1 MSDLFS
7 LSSDGQ
13 VSRPPKTDWLTIMTR
28 KVSVIFLFW
37 SMCLCGLQITA
48 LGEEPSDLRV
58 MTWNIWGKL
67 NQEPRYTLDDLTA
80 RTRTIEI
87 LKDSGAD
94 LIAMIETYGSAADIA
109 KALNFHHYTPHA
121 SANLSIFSRY
131 PLSEVGTPDGLS
143 SFSFIRAT
151 AQVSDTQSIKVHCI
165 WLTSGGRHLV
175 EIQNESVSD
184 QAFIDGDANR
194 AEMLGNFFSHSEI
207 QDDLKNID
215 QLPLIIAGDFN
226 CVSHLD
232 YNEPTRDLNFGRVF
246 QTSPVHRQMLD
257 HGFVDSYREVHPEL
271 TAETLGYTWT
281 TVGLDFKYE
290 SNMGFVP
297 ADPRTH
303 PNPEY
308 RIPYGRID
316 FIYSGGGL
324 RPVESRVIRHFK
336 QRRAR
341 SFPEFPSDHAAVYSR
356 YRLTSD
362 DKSVPPR

>member
-1 MSDLFS
+1 
-7 LSSDGQ
+7 
-13 VSRPPKTDWLTIMTR
+13 MTR
-28 KVSVIFLFW
+28 KVGLSFLFW
-37 SMCLCGLQITA
+37 SMYLCSIPITA
-48 LGEEPSDLRV
+48 RAEEPSELRV

-67 NQEPRYTLDDLTA
+67 NQEPRYTIDDMTA
-80 RTRTIEI
+80 RARTIEI
-87 LKDSGAD
+87 LKQSGAD

-109 KALNFHHYTPHA
+109 KALDFHHYTPHA

-151 AQVSDTQSIKVHCI
+151 AQISDTESIKVHCI

-175 EIQNESVSD
+175 EIQNDSVSD

-194 AEMLGNFFSHSEI
+194 AEMLRRFFSHSEI
-207 QDDLKNID
+207 QEDLKKMD
-215 QLPLIIAGDFN
+215 QRPLIIAGDFN

-246 QTSPVHRQMLD
+246 QTSPVHRQMLEQ
-257 HGFVDSYREVHPEL
+257 GFVDSYREVHPKVN
-271 TAETLGYTWT
+271 AATLGYTWT

-290 SNMGFVP
+290 SNMGFIP

-303 PNPEY
+303 PHPEY

-324 RPVESRVIRHFK
+324 RPVESRVIKHFK
-336 QRRAR
+336 QRRDR
-341 SFPEFPSDHAAVYSR
+341 SFPEFPSDHAAVFSR
-356 YRLTSD
+356 YQLTSSD
-362 DKSVPPR
+362 NSVPPR

>member
-1 MSDLFS
+1 
-7 LSSDGQ
+7 
-13 VSRPPKTDWLTIMTR
+13 MTR
-28 KVSVIFLFW
+28 KVGLSFLFW
-37 SMCLCGLQITA
+37 SMYLCSIPITA
-48 LGEEPSDLRV
+48 RAEEPSELRV

-67 NQEPRYTLDDLTA
+67 NQEPRYTIDDMTA
-80 RTRTIEI
+80 RARTIEI
-87 LKDSGAD
+87 LKQSGAD

-109 KALNFHHYTPHA
+109 KALDFHHYTPHA

-151 AQVSDTQSIKVHCI
+151 AQISDTESIKVHCI

-175 EIQNESVSD
+175 EIQNDAVSD

-194 AEMLGNFFSHSEI
+194 AEMLRRFFSHSEI
-207 QDDLKNID
+207 QDDLKKMN
-215 QLPLIIAGDFN
+215 QRPLIIAGDFN

-246 QTSPVHRQMLD
+246 QTSPVHRQMLEQ
-257 HGFVDSYREVHPEL
+257 GFVDSYREVHPKVN
-271 TAETLGYTWT
+271 AATLGYTWT

-290 SNMGFVP
+290 SNMGFIP

-303 PNPEY
+303 PHPEY

-324 RPVESRVIRHFK
+324 RPVESRVIKHFK
-336 QRRAR
+336 QRRDR
-341 SFPEFPSDHAAVYSR
+341 SFPEFPSDHAAVFSR
-356 YRLTSD
+356 YRLTSGD
-362 DKSVPPR
+362 NSVPPR

>member
-1 MSDLFS
+1 
-7 LSSDGQ
+7 
-13 VSRPPKTDWLTIMTR
+13 MTR
-28 KVSVIFLFW
+28 KVGLSFLFW
-37 SMCLCGLQITA
+37 SMYLCSIPITA
-48 LGEEPSDLRV
+48 RAEEPSELRV

-67 NQEPRYTLDDLTA
+67 NQEPRYTIDDMTA
-80 RTRTIEI
+80 RARTIEI
-87 LKDSGAD
+87 LKQSGAD

-109 KALNFHHYTPHA
+109 KALDFHHYTPHA

-151 AQVSDTQSIKVHCI
+151 AQISDTESIKVHCI

-175 EIQNESVSD
+175 EIQNDAVSD

-194 AEMLGNFFSHSEI
+194 AEMLRRFFSHSEI
-207 QDDLKNID
+207 QEDLKKMD
-215 QLPLIIAGDFN
+215 QRPLIIAGDFN

-246 QTSPVHRQMLD
+246 QTSPVHRQMLEQ
-257 HGFVDSYREVHPEL
+257 GFVDSYREVHPKVN
-271 TAETLGYTWT
+271 AATLGYTWT

-290 SNMGFVP
+290 SNMGFIP

-303 PNPEY
+303 PHPEY

-324 RPVESRVIRHFK
+324 RPVESRVIKHFK
-336 QRRAR
+336 QRRDR
-341 SFPEFPSDHAAVYSR
+341 SFPEFPSDHAAVFSR
-356 YRLTSD
+356 YQLTSSD
-362 DKSVPPR
+362 NSVPPR

>member
-1 MSDLFS
+1 
-7 LSSDGQ
+7 
-13 VSRPPKTDWLTIMTR
+13 MTR
-28 KVSVIFLFW
+28 KVGLSFLFW
-37 SMCLCGLQITA
+37 SMYLCSLPITA
-48 LGEEPSDLRV
+48 RAEEPSELRV

-67 NQEPRYTLDDLTA
+67 NQEPRYTIDDMTA
-80 RTRTIEI
+80 RARTIEI
-87 LKDSGAD
+87 LKQSGAD

-109 KALNFHHYTPHA
+109 KALDFHHYTPHA

-151 AQVSDTQSIKVHCI
+151 AQISDTESIKVHCI

-175 EIQNESVSD
+175 EIQNDAVSD

-194 AEMLGNFFSHSEI
+194 AEMLRRFFSHSEI
-207 QDDLKNID
+207 QDDLKKMN
-215 QLPLIIAGDFN
+215 QRPLIIAGDFN

-246 QTSPVHRQMLD
+246 QTSPVHRQMLEQ
-257 HGFVDSYREVHPEL
+257 GFVDSYREVHPKVN
-271 TAETLGYTWT
+271 AATLGYTWT

-290 SNMGFVP
+290 SNMGFIP

-303 PNPEY
+303 PHPEY

-324 RPVESRVIRHFK
+324 RPVESRVIKHFK
-336 QRRAR
+336 QRRDR
-341 SFPEFPSDHAAVYSR
+341 SFPEFPSDHAAVFSR
-356 YRLTSD
+356 YQLTSSD
-362 DKSVPPR
+362 NSVPPR

>member
-1 MSDLFS
+1 
-7 LSSDGQ
+7 
-13 VSRPPKTDWLTIMTR
+13 MTR
-28 KVSVIFLFW
+28 KVGLSFLFW
-37 SMCLCGLQITA
+37 SMYLCSLPITA
-48 LGEEPSDLRV
+48 RAEEPSELRV

-67 NQEPRYTLDDLTA
+67 NQEPRYTIDDMTA
-80 RTRTIEI
+80 RARTIEI
-87 LKDSGAD
+87 LKQSGAD

-109 KALNFHHYTPHA
+109 KALDFHHYTPHA

-151 AQVSDTQSIKVHCI
+151 AQISDTESIKVHCI

-175 EIQNESVSD
+175 EIQNDAVSD

-194 AEMLGNFFSHSEI
+194 AEMLRRFFSHSEI
-207 QDDLKNID
+207 QDDLKKIN
-215 QLPLIIAGDFN
+215 QRPLIIAGDFN

-246 QTSPVHRQMLD
+246 QTSPVHRQMLER
-257 HGFVDSYREVHPEL
+257 GFVDSYREVHPKVN
-271 TAETLGYTWT
+271 AATLGYTWT

-290 SNMGFVP
+290 SNMGFIP

-303 PNPEY
+303 PHPEY

-324 RPVESRVIRHFK
+324 RPVESRVIKHFK
-336 QRRAR
+336 QRRDR
-341 SFPEFPSDHAAVYSR
+341 SFPEFPSDHAAVFSR
-356 YRLTSD
+356 YRLTSGD
-362 DKSVPPR
+362 NSVPPR